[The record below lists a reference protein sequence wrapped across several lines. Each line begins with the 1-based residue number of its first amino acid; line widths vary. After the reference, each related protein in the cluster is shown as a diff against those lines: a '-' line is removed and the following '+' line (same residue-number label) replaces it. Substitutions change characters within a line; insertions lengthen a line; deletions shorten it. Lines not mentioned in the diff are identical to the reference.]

1 MRLFDLI
8 AVAFTVLAIPAYA
21 CKCAR
26 DGLDDPSSTQTCCDL
41 VSGTF
46 QDGEDCQ
53 ADSISDYLEAFSI
66 CCSNHGFPSD
76 CDCPTC

>member
-1 MRLFDLI
+1 MRFFDLI
-8 AVAFTVLAIPAYA
+8 LVSITALSVPAYA
-21 CKCAR
+21 CKCTR
-26 DGLDDPSSTQTCCDL
+26 DGLDDPSSTQTCCDE

-53 ADSISDYLEAFSI
+53 ASSISDFLEAFSI